1 MNDLGNEAFSFT
13 AGRTVAD
20 RDDFDWIFFQN
31 RQKFG
36 FGFGFFVYRRMRIEN
51 VDFQHLTRGIN
62 DSQLAAG
69 PKRRI
74 DAEDH
79 FAFQR
84 RLQKQTFN
92 VH

>member
-1 MNDLGNEAFSFT
+1 MPIAMTSIGYSFKI
-13 AGRTVAD
+13 D
-20 RDDFDWIFFQN
+20 RSLALASV
-31 RQKFG
+31 
-36 FGFGFFVYRRMRIEN
+36 FFVYRRMRIEN